1 MPQRDL
7 YHENVKNALIKDGW
21 TITDDP
27 FRIQYKGDTLFADL
41 GAEKTIAAQL
51 GTRKIVVE
59 IKMFNAP
66 SLYTEFERA
75 LGQYILYRT
84 LMAVVYPN
92 HELFLGV
99 PEDIQADFFKRE
111 AVRLTLTAQRINVLV
126 FNPEQEVI
134 TQWIQS

>member
-1 MPQRDL
+1 
-7 YHENVKNALIKDGW
+7 
-21 TITDDP
+21 
-27 FRIQYKGDTLFADL
+27 
-41 GAEKTIAAQL
+41 
-51 GTRKIVVE
+51 
-59 IKMFNAP
+59 MFNAP

-126 FNPEQEVI
+126 FNPEQEERLDSLKCDESCSNTLLMKMFSESPPVFEVDLI
-134 TQWIQS
+134 FQHHWVMVAGGGMFPS